1 MAANQRAWGI
11 EVGVAAVK
19 AICLER
25 SGDEVAVSDFCVIP
39 HSRTLGDPE
48 LSGQESDAIVRFS
61 LGQLI
66 SQKSLEG
73 ETLVM
78 NLPGQDA
85 LIRFAKLPPAEP
97 KAIPGLVEYEAKQQI
112 PFPIEEVEWDYQ
124 AFQDDD
130 SPEIEV
136 GIFATTRGKVQNLLS
151 RWADSGL
158 SPEALTV
165 GPLAVLNAV
174 AWDTGLVDLN
184 KSGASIRDEEEPL
197 VVLDIGTHA
206 SDVVI
211 AHRGRCWIRTFPV
224 GGTHFTQAVKDTF
237 HLPYAKA
244 ESLKQDAASSKYT
257 KQIMQAMRPVFS
269 DLLDDLQKTINYY
282 QGQNPG
288 TQIKKIVGLGSTFR
302 IAGLRKFLGAQ
313 LGLDIVRL
321 DEFQRISVGG
331 REAASFAEHTVTL
344 GTAYG
349 LALQGVG
356 LGSVEANLVPSTVLR
371 TQMWAAKTKWFVAA
385 GVLIA
390 LGLTSSVLGPIAERE
405 QFQGETALSQA
416 RSAATAATALQSQF
430 NAAKNNAQSSAAAD
444 NIRGLVDD
452 REVWN
457 WLVRDIHAA
466 LASSDP
472 QRELLRASSGE
483 VSIDPG
489 DRRLVRLRHMSGVY
503 SGDTKRVAVTM
514 HVEVTHDG
522 PNDFLNRT
530 VAAWLRKQA
539 EEESE
544 GRPYTIVGDSVQ
556 LNATSRTQANVEAD
570 GTVTGDPGNGS
581 AGFQAPP
588 RGQSSGA
595 RPGMG
600 GMGGM
605 GMGQPA
611 GGGGGMGMTGQG
623 RRARGAGR
631 QAPGAGLGGNTAPT
645 GGQAAAPAGGSFGGI
660 GGFGGPR
667 TPRGNGDASDPSEI
681 GAAEILK
688 DAALPT
694 APPRLPGGTTYYIY
708 PVTFEVEL
716 DQTGAAPSSEFDEYS
731 GNMQKTQNGDQA

>member
-25 SGDEVAVSDFCVIP
+25 TGDEVLVSDFCVIP

-48 LSGQESDAIVRFS
+48 LSVQESDAIVRFS

-112 PFPIEEVEWDYQ
+112 PFPIDEVEWDYQ

-136 GIFATTRGKVQNLLS
+136 GIFATTRTKVQDLLS
-151 RWADSGL
+151 RWSDSGL
-158 SPEALTV
+158 APEALTV

-174 AWDTGLVDLN
+174 AWDSGLVEMD
-184 KSGASIRDEEEPL
+184 KGGAAIRDEEEPL

-288 TQIKKIVGLGSTFR
+288 TQIKRIVGLGSTFR
-302 IAGLRKFLGAQ
+302 IAGLRKFLGTQ
-313 LGLDIVRL
+313 LGLDIVRM

-356 LGSVEANLVPSTVLR
+356 VGAVEANLVPSTVLR

-390 LGLTSSVLGPIAERE
+390 LGLASSVLGPIAERG
-405 QFQGETALSQA
+405 QFQGEAALTQA
-416 RSAATAATALQSQF
+416 RSAASAASALQSQF
-430 NAAKNNAQSSAAAD
+430 DAAKNSAESNAAVD
-444 NIRGLVDD
+444 NIRGLLEG

-457 WLVRDIHAA
+457 WLVRDVHGA
-466 LASSDP
+466 LAASKP
-472 QRELLRASSGE
+472 QRELLQASAADS
-483 VSIDPG
+483 SIDPG
-489 DRRLVRLRHMSGVY
+489 ERRLVRLRHMSGVY

-522 PNDFLNRT
+522 PNEFLNRT
-530 VAAWLRKQA
+530 VAAWLREQA
-539 EEESE
+539 EAELD
-544 GRPYTIVGDSVQ
+544 GRPYSIVADSVQ
-556 LNATSRTQANVEAD
+556 LNTTSRTQASVAAD
-570 GTVTGDPGNGS
+570 GTVTGDPGSSSTGFKAPSGS
-581 AGFQAPP
+581 QA
-588 RGQSSGA
+588 SGA
-595 RPGMG
+595 QPGLG
-600 GMGGM
+600 GTGM
-605 GMGQPA
+605 GMAQPS
-611 GGGGGMGMTGQG
+611 GGGGGMGMGGQG
-623 RRARGAGR
+623 RRGRGSSR
-631 QAPGAGLGGNTAPT
+631 QAPGAGLGGNTAPV
-645 GGQAAAPAGGSFGGI
+645 GGQSAAPAGSGFGGI
-660 GGFGGPR
+660 GGFGGAR
-667 TPRGNGDASDPSEI
+667 TPQGGDDTDSSEI
-681 GAAEILK
+681 GAAEVLQ
-688 DAALPT
+688 DAVLPT
-694 APPRLPGGTTYYIY
+694 APSRLPGGTTYYIY

-716 DQTGAAPSSEFDEYS
+716 IQEDASPPSEFDEFS
-731 GNMQKTQNGDQA
+731 SNDNSMQNGDQA

>member
-1 MAANQRAWGI
+1 MAGNQRAWGI

-25 SGDEVAVSDFCVIP
+25 SGDQVAVSDFCVIP
-39 HSRTLGDPE
+39 HSRTLGDPD

-136 GIFATTRGKVQNLLS
+136 GIFATTRAKVQDLLS
-151 RWADSGL
+151 RWSDSGL

-174 AWDTGLVDLN
+174 AWDSGLVDSN
-184 KSGASIRDEEEPL
+184 KNGASIRDEEEPL

-356 LGSVEANLVPSTVLR
+356 LGSVEANLVPSTILR

-390 LGLTSSVLGPIAERE
+390 LGLTSSVLGPIAERG

-416 RSAATAATALQSQF
+416 RSAASAATALQSQF
-430 NAAKNNAQSSAAAD
+430 DAAKGNAQSSAAAD
-444 NIRGLVDD
+444 NIRGLLED

-457 WLVRDIHAA
+457 WLVRDVHSA
-466 LASSDP
+466 LDSSNP
-472 QRELLRASSGE
+472 QRELLRASAGDL
-483 VSIDPG
+483 SIDPG
-489 DRRLVRLRHMSGVY
+489 ERRLVRLRHMSGVY
-503 SGDTKRVAVTM
+503 SGESKRVAVTM

-530 VAAWLRKQA
+530 VAAWLRQQA
-539 EEESE
+539 EEELE
-544 GRPYTIVGDSVQ
+544 GRPYTIVADSVQ

-570 GTVTGDPGNGS
+570 GTVTGDPGNSS
-581 AGFQAPP
+581 AGFAAPAP
-588 RGQSSGA
+588 GQSSGA

-600 GMGGM
+600 GMGM

-611 GGGGGMGMTGQG
+611 GGGGGMGMAGQG

-631 QAPGAGLGGNTAPT
+631 QAPGAGLGGNTAPA
-645 GGQAAAPAGGSFGGI
+645 GGQAAPPTGGAFGGI
-660 GGFGGPR
+660 GGFGAPR
-667 TPRGNGDASDPSEI
+667 GPRGNEGSSDPSEI

-688 DAALPT
+688 DAVLPT
-694 APPRLPGGTTYYIY
+694 APARLPSGTTYYIY

-716 DQTGAAPSSEFDEYS
+716 DQSGATPSSEFDEYS
-731 GNMQKTQNGDQA
+731 SSTKKSRNGGQA